1 MPKAAAMRTT
11 TIVSMGMDDSLR
23 SGAMMLGA
31 AMSGF
36 DLDQIRTHPV
46 APPAAGK
53 VDHLKFAAVHALTAP
68 PGGLHYRVFRGE
80 LRSRS

>member
-1 MPKAAAMRTT
+1 MRTT

-31 AMSGF
+31 AVRGF
-36 DLDQIRTHPV
+36 DLDQIHAHT
-46 APPAAGK
+46 AYAAGK
-53 VDHLKFAAVHALTAP
+53 ADHLKFAALHALTAASA
-68 PGGLHYRVFRGE
+68 GLHYRVFRGE